1 LVGRKALIAILL
13 SALSGGLLSAAF
25 EPVGKWWVVPIAI
38 AVHMYALSLAK
49 RKILSAFIFALT
61 LNLIVLHWSST
72 FVGSVPWV
80 ILAFGL
86 SFFYLPL
93 ALVSHWGM
101 TAYPLIYIVMEEC
114 RNRFPFGGF
123 GWVRIAYTQ
132 ADAPISKIAAI
143 GGASALSALAVL
155 MGLILFYGA
164 KREFSLITFVPFLFL
179 LVPLTLSVI
188 SATNV
193 LMIQGNVPQMGLDFN
208 SRAKAVF
215 TNHFERTQ
223 EELAKDANV
232 DLVLWPENSVDVDPF
247 LNQDVKQALDS
258 IQKPLIIGAI
268 LGKGN
273 NFLNT
278 SILWGGELPP
288 IYIKQHLT
296 PFGEYIPL
304 RSLASMIS
312 PYTDRV
318 TDFEPGQ
325 SQLLFTIKEAVIAP
339 IICFELVDDQL
350 LHEAALSSNILAVQ
364 TNSATFGMSAESAQQ
379 LSITRIRAIEH
390 GRNIVSVSTTGYS
403 AVIDYQGKV
412 LKKTSMGTPDTIRA
426 EVDLLQGQTPRD
438 KAGDWALVGTLFML
452 LAIARRAYALR
463 R

>member
-1 LVGRKALIAILL
+1 LVALLL
-13 SALSGGLLSAAF
+13 SALSGSLLSAAY

-38 AVHMYALSLAK
+38 AVHMYALSLTK
-49 RKILSAFIFALT
+49 RKILSTFIFAST

-72 FVGSVPWV
+72 FVGSVPWI
-80 ILAFGL
+80 ILALGMAL
-86 SFFYLPL
+86 FYLPL
-93 ALVSHWGM
+93 ALISRWGM
-101 TAYPLIYIVMEEC
+101 TSYPLIFIMLEEV

-132 ADAPISKIAAI
+132 SDAPFSKIAAI

-155 MGLILFYGA
+155 LGLILYYGA
-164 KREFSLITFVPFLFL
+164 RRKFSLLTFVPFLLL
-179 LVPLTLSVI
+179 LVPVNLSV
-188 SATNV
+188 SAATNV

-215 TNHFERTQ
+215 NNHFERTQ
-223 EELAKDANV
+223 IELAKDSSV
-232 DLVLWPENSVDVDPF
+232 DFVLWPENSVDVDPF
-247 LNQDVKQALDS
+247 LNKDVNQALNS
-258 IQKPLIIGAI
+258 IDKPLIIGAI
-268 LGKGN
+268 LGKGSK
-273 NFLNT
+273 FLNT

-288 IYIKQHLT
+288 TYIKQHLT

-304 RSLASMIS
+304 RSLAALIS

-325 SQLLFTIKEAVIAP
+325 AQVLFKVKDAVIAP

-350 LHEAALSSNILAVQ
+350 LVEAARSSNILAVQ

-379 LSITRIRAIEH
+379 LSITRVRAIEH
-390 GRNIVSVSTTGYS
+390 GRNIVSVSTTGIS

-412 LKKTSMGTPDTIRA
+412 LQQTSMGTADTIRA
-426 EVDLLQGQTPRD
+426 EVDLLRGQTPRN
-438 KAGDWALVGTLFML
+438 KAGDWALVGTLFVL
-452 LAIARRAYALR
+452 LLVARRAYIQR

>member
-1 LVGRKALIAILL
+1 
-13 SALSGGLLSAAF
+13 
-25 EPVGKWWVVPIAI
+25 
-38 AVHMYALSLAK
+38 MYALSLTN
-49 RKILSAFIFALT
+49 RKILSTFIFAAT

-72 FVGSVPWV
+72 FVGSVPWI
-80 ILAFGL
+80 ILALGL
-86 SFFYLPL
+86 SIFYLPL
-93 ALVSHWGM
+93 ALVSRWGM
-101 TAYPLIYIVMEEC
+101 TSYPLIFIMLEEV

-123 GWVRIAYTQ
+123 GWIRIAYTQ
-132 ADAPISKIAAI
+132 ADAPFSKIAAI
-143 GGASALSALAVL
+143 GGASGLSALAVL
-155 MGLILFYGA
+155 SGLILYFGT
-164 KREFSLITFVPFLFL
+164 KREFSLITFLPFLL
-179 LVPLTLSVI
+179 LFVPVNLAVT

-193 LMIQGNVPQMGLDFN
+193 LMVQGNVPQMGLDFN

-215 TNHFERTQ
+215 NNHLERTQ
-223 EELAKDANV
+223 VELAKDSNV
-232 DLVLWPENSVDVDPF
+232 DFVLWPENSVDVDPF
-247 LNQDVKQALDS
+247 VNQDVKKALDS
-258 IQKPLIIGAI
+258 VQKPLIIGAI

-273 NFLNT
+273 KFLNT

-304 RSLASMIS
+304 RSLASLIS

-325 SQLLFTIKEAVIAP
+325 AQVLFKVKDAAIAP

-379 LSITRIRAIEH
+379 LSITRVRAIEH
-390 GRNIVSVSTTGYS
+390 GRNVVSVSTTGYS

-412 LKKTSMGTPDTIRA
+412 LQQTSMGTADTIRA
-426 EVDLLQGQTPRD
+426 TVDLVEGQTPRD
-438 KAGDWALVGTLFML
+438 KAGDWALIGVLFALML
-452 LAIARRAYALR
+452 IARRAYT
-463 R
+463 